1 LALKRIEAELK
12 DIQKRIDEKMGVK
25 ESDTGLARPD
35 MWDLMA
41 DKVSPIAIFI
51 ECHDDRQADIPAI
64 DDSNVKENIPCKS
77 PGAPRSSKPDPPRLV
92 QAGPRLGRLTHW
104 HPLSTLRTGLARAT
118 RRVTSTSSTSSSMPS
133 LWLG

>member
-41 DKVSPIAIFI
+41 DKVRHLTP
-51 ECHDDRQADIPAI
+51 
-64 DDSNVKENIPCKS
+64 
-77 PGAPRSSKPDPPRLV
+77 SS
-92 QAGPRLGRLTHW
+92 GPL
-104 HPLSTLRTGLARAT
+104 
-118 RRVTSTSSTSSSMPS
+118 
-133 LWLG
+133 

>member
-41 DKVSPIAIFI
+41 DKVSRSAVL
-51 ECHDDRQADIPAI
+51 
-64 DDSNVKENIPCKS
+64 SNS
-77 PGAPRSSKPDPPRLV
+77 TMTD
-92 QAGPRLGRLTHW
+92 RLTIGQ
-104 HPLSTLRTGLARAT
+104 LTIATSRRTSPASRPMLQDHQSRIHQDWS
-118 RRVTSTSSTSSSMPS
+118 RRDRD
-133 LWLG
+133 WGD